1 MKIVVNR
8 LSALF
13 VTVFLVLGNAILIE
27 RAMGSFGIR
36 GHRLLTGIIGT
47 LLVIFS
53 FGYSMWKRKKLFTS
67 DGMRGWLRGH
77 EWPAIVGTVIL
88 LVHTGNHLH
97 AIVPLITLIFIFTA
111 FTSGLIGRY
120 VYDNV
125 RAELKLRKE
134 SFKKDGLSEQEI
146 KESLTSLNIAS
157 EALAKWQLYH
167 MPAIAILGIMVIYH
181 AVSALYYSGF
191 KI

>member
-1 MKIVVNR
+1 MKIAINK
-8 LSALF
+8 LAALF
-13 VTVFLVLGNAILIE
+13 VTVLLVLGNAILIE
-27 RAMGSFGIR
+27 RTMDLFGIR

-67 DGMRGWLRGH
+67 GGMKGWLRGH
-77 EWPAIVGTVIL
+77 EWPAIVGTVIIF
-88 LVHTGNHLH
+88 VHTGNHLH
-97 AIVPLITLIFIFTA
+97 AIVPLITLIFMFTA

-125 RAELKLRKE
+125 RAELRLRKD

-146 KESLTSLNIAS
+146 EESLTSLNVAS

-181 AVSALYYSGF
+181 VVSALYYSGF